1 MTSIEKSINSCH
13 VLWLLFSL
21 WPIIQII
28 YTNVLILDIDMLIA
42 ELFIGIQTL
51 LQKVELCLSS
61 LLFSQWPIQYF
72 IKKNIEKAYVPTYL
86 RIRQQIHDKSN
97 FLKCTLLLIII
108 QKCKVFIFCTPTF
121 NFPLLYARVKKRR
134 KSTIIKKEKVV
145 QTHEKQVQN
154 LFKIG
159 F

>member
-61 LLFSQWPIQYF
+61 LLFSQWPI
-72 IKKNIEKAYVPTYL
+72 
-86 RIRQQIHDKSN
+86 
-97 FLKCTLLLIII
+97 
-108 QKCKVFIFCTPTF
+108 
-121 NFPLLYARVKKRR
+121 
-134 KSTIIKKEKVV
+134 
-145 QTHEKQVQN
+145 
-154 LFKIG
+154 
-159 F
+159 